1 VTDGPRENHYAL
13 GGRVAVVTGGARGL
27 GRVIAD
33 RLEGSGCRVH
43 IFDLDV
49 DDIDDLPGTR
59 HRVDITSADA
69 VNDAV
74 RSLEDPPTLLV
85 NNAGITR
92 DRTLAKMAD
101 EEWRSVIDTN
111 LTGAFNMM
119 RAVAPVMTG
128 AGYGRIVNISSI
140 NGLRGKFGQA
150 NYTAAKAGLIGL
162 TKTAAREL
170 GPKGVTV
177 NVVAPGMFRSEMML
191 QLPAEIIDRA
201 RSETVTGRLA
211 DAGEVA
217 EVVLFL
223 LSDPAAMITGNV
235 LKVDGGQYL

>member
-1 VTDGPRENHYAL
+1 MERPSGNQYAL
-13 GGRVAVVTGGARGL
+13 EARTAVVTGGARGL
-27 GRVIAD
+27 GLAIAE
-33 RLEGSGCRVH
+33 RLAASGCGVH
-43 IFDLDV
+43 IFDLHAEDP
-49 DDIDDLPGTR
+49 DGLPGV
-59 HRVDITSADA
+59 HHPVDITSAESVNRA
-69 VNDAV
+69 VEALDEKPA
-74 RSLEDPPTLLV
+74 LLV
-85 NNAGITR
+85 NNAGIAR

-119 RAVAPVMTG
+119 RAVAPSMTA

-162 TKTAAREL
+162 SKTAAREL

-177 NVVAPGMFRSEMML
+177 NVVAPGMFMSDMMSR
-191 QLPAEIIDRA
+191 LPPEIVEKA

-211 DAGEVA
+211 TADEVA
-217 EVVLFL
+217 DAVLFL
-223 LSDPAAMITGNV
+223 LSAPAGAITGTV
-235 LKVDGGQYL
+235 LKIDGGQYL